1 MITWDNYVISG
12 AISAR
17 AAFCVTRTGRPSRM
31 HNDVNLSSDGC
42 KITWP
47 FCVPDWRTSAVEGR
61 LVVKVIAP
69 FRPGQCV
76 TSSSVQ
82 ATGNIWSVVLKMVSG
97 ELIVFGVVSG
107 KGGKMVGEGSE
118 ETLEY
123 LPLRRKITNRP
134 KCVHRRNLRAI
145 WTTILG
151 ISWITKG
158 LLLRDVSSDCIVILS
173 GSKSRPLPG
182 DFEWKV
188 T

>member
-1 MITWDNYVISG
+1 M
-12 AISAR
+12 
-17 AAFCVTRTGRPSRM
+17 
-31 HNDVNLSSDGC
+31 
-42 KITWP
+42 
-47 FCVPDWRTSAVEGR
+47 
-61 LVVKVIAP
+61 
-69 FRPGQCV
+69 

-134 KCVHRRNLRAI
+134 KCVNHRNLRAI

-151 ISWITKG
+151 IS
-158 LLLRDVSSDCIVILS
+158 
-173 GSKSRPLPG
+173 
-182 DFEWKV
+182 
-188 T
+188 